1 MNGPTRKECA
11 NNQARKRNN
20 NPVRKKHGPN
30 RVRKQARIEE
40 EP

>member
-1 MNGPTRKECA
+1 MNGPTRRDIIPSE
-11 NNQARKRNN
+11 N
-20 NPVRKKHGPN
+20 HGPN